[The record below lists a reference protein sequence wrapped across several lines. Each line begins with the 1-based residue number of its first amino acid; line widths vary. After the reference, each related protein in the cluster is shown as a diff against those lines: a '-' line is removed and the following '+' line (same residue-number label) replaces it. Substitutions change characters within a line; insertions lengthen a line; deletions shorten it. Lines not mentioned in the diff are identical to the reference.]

1 MLIHSEAEMI
11 RAGSEFAKKLQAPAV
26 LELLG
31 DVGSGKTTFTRGLA
45 QGLGVKEPVT
55 SPSFTL
61 SKEYAGKKYRLV
73 HYDFYRLVDPGI
85 MAENLAEAISDQ
97 NTIAVV
103 EWGQSI
109 KKVLPEKRHTIEIKY
124 IDENTREVLIR

>member
-1 MLIHSEAEMI
+1 MI